1 MRIKK
6 LRLITFSLLLGIHTN
21 AQQKDSIYTF
31 QTVEALYSTLNKEN
45 RVIHTPTPVYVKG
58 VSQPTI
64 SLNGDWLFTKNVDDI
79 PDGTRKPDFQWQP
92 TIVPSEWY
100 MESFQVEPGKWA
112 GYYREFELPSGWR
125 DQKTLIRFGAV
136 ESECRIYLNEKYVGE
151 HIGSMTQFEKDLTPF
166 LLSGKNQLIVYVRS
180 ESLASGISKISHYA
194 KHQVGG
200 ILRGIELV
208 AVPQTHI
215 DDLYCE
221 AQLDDNLNQGI
232 LNIHIS
238 LSGKQKNP
246 KVEIVIKER
255 GIEGLPIEGKEVY
268 RRKVAFKQLKP
279 ITIDAPELWHAET
292 PFLYTVEVTLFENNE
307 KTEFIKRNIGF
318 RKIEIKG
325 NVLFVNNHPV
335 KLRGVSRHDIS
346 AYDGRAIKDTASLR
360 RDIEQLR
367 NANCN
372 YIRTSHYPPDSYMLD
387 LCDRYGIFVEDEA
400 PVCWESG
407 IDSYD
412 RISQI
417 FYGFKSMIIRDRS
430 HPCIL
435 LWSLGNE
442 SDWKPKFYNSLLL
455 AKELTPDI
463 PVKFSHSETHGI
475 IKSTDIGAKHY
486 PGWKGLMAFENYF
499 RPIIFGEALHLN
511 CYNTSENITDPGLR
525 DMWGDYLKYFV
536 DFIQESPSI
545 TGLGIWGCTDEMF
558 YPKGNKPCGYG
569 PWGVVDG
576 FRREKPEFW
585 HMKMSYSPIIVTSK
599 HFQVSGN
606 ETFIS
611 LENRYNTLNTNQADI
626 IWKDKNREGIAQVD
640 ISPGTQGML
649 RLPHVM
655 EGDTLTLIFRD
666 RRGFNLSI
674 WKIPRVYSPYYSM
687 PELAKGKVNVVSSDS
702 AYQVFS
708 KEIEYNFSRKTG
720 MLVSI
725 KRNGKPIITDPV
737 QMYAIPHL
745 KENEVI
751 DYIPQE
757 RTGGEV
763 RFTSDPLRDWAFES
777 ESMQYTDKGVAI
789 SIRGKYGENPV
800 ELIYS
805 IDNNE
810 RLRIDYILNIFKIGN
825 GIRQIGIGF
834 NLPEDYNTLNWK
846 RKSLWSFY
854 PEDHIGRTEGSAKAF
869 YPETSINYLEQRIV
883 PTHGFNKDGNEH
895 GSNDFR
901 STRQQIITGKLIS
914 EKGDTITIESN
925 GRQHLRAWVLPEC
938 VSFMVANYSD
948 SGNEFYLNYDANRTK
963 YLDAYIAEDGDVS
976 GWIQLN
982 FKQP

>member
-1 MRIKK
+1 MKNKRFH
-6 LRLITFSLLLGIHTN
+6 FSILFILMSVYIN
-21 AQQKDSIYTF
+21 AHQNDSIFTF
-31 QTVEALYSTLNKEN
+31 ETVETLYPVLNEK
-45 RVIHTPTPVYVKG
+45 IKSMHTPIPSYVKG
-58 VSQPTI
+58 VPQPTL
-64 SLNGDWLFTKNVDDI
+64 SLNGNWLFTNRIDS
-79 PDGTRKPDFQWQP
+79 PLDGIKQTNTEWYSID
-92 TIVPSEWY
+92 VPSEWY
-100 MESFQVEPGKWA
+100 MESFQVESGKWA
-112 GYYREFELPSGWR
+112 GYYKEFELSS
-125 DQKTLIRFGAV
+125 DKKEHKTLIRFGAV
-136 ESECRIYLNEKYVGE
+136 ESECRIYLNGKYVGE

-166 LLSGKNQLIVYVRS
+166 LLYGKNQLMVYVRS
-180 ESLASGISKISHYA
+180 ESLAGEISKISHYA
-194 KHQVGG
+194 KHQTGG
-200 ILRGIELV
+200 ILRGVELIT
-208 AVPQTHI
+208 VPKTYI
-215 DDLYCE
+215 NDLYCD
-221 AQLDDNLNQGI
+221 AKLSDDLKQGT

-238 LSGKQKNP
+238 LSGKQQNK
-246 KVEIVIKER
+246 KVEVTVKER
-255 GIEGLPIEGKEVY
+255 GIEGLPMNGKIVY
-268 RRKVAFKQLKP
+268 NERMTLKQLDSV
-279 ITIDAPELWHAET
+279 IIDAPKLWHAET
-292 PFLYTVEVTLFENNE
+292 PFLYTVEVTLLEDNE
-307 KTEFIKRNIGF
+307 KTEIIKRNFGF

-325 NVLFVNNHPV
+325 NVLYVNNHPV

-407 IDSYD
+407 KDSYD
-412 RISQI
+412 RICQI
-417 FYGFKSMIIRDRS
+417 FYGFKSMVIRDRS

-442 SDWKPKFYNSLLL
+442 SDWKPKFYNNLLL

-475 IKSTDIGAKHY
+475 IKATDIGTKHY

-599 HFQVSGN
+599 HFQSSEN
-606 ETFIS
+606 ETLVS
-611 LENRYNTLNTNQADI
+611 LENRYNTQNANQIDI
-626 IWKDKNREGIAQVD
+626 LWKDTKQRGSIQVD
-640 ISPGTQGML
+640 IAPGSQGTL
-649 RLPHVM
+649 RIPHHI
-655 EGDTLTLIFRD
+655 EGDTLTLIMRD
-666 RRGFNLSI
+666 RRGFDLSV
-674 WKIPRVYSPYYSM
+674 WKVPRNYSPYYLM
-687 PELAKGKVNVVSSDS
+687 CELSKGGVKVISSDS
-702 AYQVFS
+702 SYFITS
-708 KEIEYNFSRKTG
+708 KDIQYAFSRTTG
-720 MLVSI
+720 MLLSVKKKGVHI
-725 KRNGKPIITDPV
+725 MTGPV
-737 QMYAIPHL
+737 NMYAIPHL

-757 RTGGEV
+757 RLGGEV
-763 RFTSDPLRDWAFES
+763 HFASDPLVDWTFES
-777 ESMQYTDKGVAI
+777 EYLTHTENGV
-789 SIRGKYGENPV
+789 SITVHGRYGVNPV
-800 ELIYS
+800 ELVYS
-805 IDNNE
+805 IDNDE
-810 RLRIDYILNIFKIGN
+810 RLRVDYILNIFKIGN

-834 NLPEDYNTLNWK
+834 NLPKEYNTLGWK
-846 RKSLWSFY
+846 RKSLWSVY
-854 PEDHIGRTEGSAKAF
+854 PDDHIGRTEGIAKAF
-869 YPETSINYLEQRIV
+869 YPETASNYLKHRII
-883 PTHGFNKDGNEH
+883 PEHDFSRDGNEY

-901 STRQQIITGKLIS
+901 STKQQIIAGKFMN
-914 EKGDTITIESN
+914 EKGDTINIESN
-925 GRQHLRAWVLPEC
+925 GRQHLRAWILPES
-938 VSFMVANYSD
+938 VSFLIANYSD

-963 YLDAYIAEDGDVS
+963 YLDSYIAEDGDVS
-976 GWIQLN
+976 GWIQMN
-982 FKQP
+982 FK